1 MRKRKAFTIS
11 LLTYLVLFM
20 NMGPSFHRLDI
31 FGFHEHQPAVQ
42 EHACSCCDHADS
54 SSEKSPVGED
64 SLAVTSDNQ
73 CSCSL
78 CDYFAQ
84 FNVIVDADFQ
94 HDLVLQHIEFLPWS
108 RSAVSAQAIAS
119 CARGPPVS

>member
-1 MRKRKAFTIS
+1 
-11 LLTYLVLFM
+11 M

-31 FGFHEHQPAVQ
+31 FGLHQHQHPAVQ

-54 SSEKSPVGED
+54 TNEQTPASEE
-64 SLAVTSDNQ
+64 SLAVSSDHQ

-84 FNVIVDADFQ
+84 FNVMVDADFE
-94 HDLVLQHIEFLPWS
+94 HELVLQHVEILPWS

-119 CARGPPVS
+119 CARGPPAS